1 MHHENNAYNTAVSEE
16 KDVRRHKKRRKDFTK
31 TFKMIGF
38 RVVFFSMFQ
47 DVDNKANTTF
57 IMKNRE
63 KQALS
68 FYARGIL
75 MGFCYNTDL
84 RST

>member
-1 MHHENNAYNTAVSEE
+1 
-16 KDVRRHKKRRKDFTK
+16 
-31 TFKMIGF
+31 MIGF

>member
-1 MHHENNAYNTAVSEE
+1 M
-16 KDVRRHKKRRKDFTK
+16 
-31 TFKMIGF
+31 FKIIGF

-47 DVDNKANTTF
+47 NVDNEAYITF
-57 IMKNRE
+57 IMKNKK

-75 MGFCYNTDL
+75 VEFCCNMNL